1 MGSTPPG
8 EARRWPPEPRSGWFS
23 SPIDPPAR
31 FQVPIWL
38 VKVDDTRAGM
48 YEGRNAGAW
57 TVGVHE
63 SGNDTYDQLREAEP
77 DFLIPS
83 IKDLPEVIFNQIDP
97 RLARGELPGQGIR

>member
-1 MGSTPPG
+1 MASRTPFRVVFLADRPTGSFPSSYLVG
-8 EARRWPPEPRSGWFS
+8 EGGRHAG
-23 SPIDPPAR
+23 
-31 FQVPIWL
+31 
-38 VKVDDTRAGM
+38 GM